1 MVQTP
6 GLNQE
11 LNQKEGT
18 KMSKVLPQ
26 YSTIKF
32 TEVWDDVSKFKT
44 DLARSPFAGS
54 IHYGEAI
61 PKKPDEPPK
70 PDEPTNYP
78 DNVTLVY
85 YLLYARY
92 GNNPIANEDVTQWKY
107 KIFSVIFQYGPTW
120 EKKLDIQEKLRDIKD
135 DDLLI
140 GSKAIYNSAVN
151 PSTAPSTNSLQ
162 ELKYINGQNVTNYKK
177 SQMDAYTQLLGL
189 LEVDVTEDFLNKFKK
204 CFKVFVAPERPLL
217 YVSDEAEDDE

>member
-1 MVQTP
+1 
-6 GLNQE
+6 
-11 LNQKEGT
+11 
-18 KMSKVLPQ
+18 MSKLLPQ

-32 TEVWDDVSKFKT
+32 TDVWDDVNKFKT
-44 DLARSPFAGS
+44 DLAGSPFAN
-54 IHYGEAI
+54 AI
-61 PKKPDEPPK
+61 SS
-70 PDEPTNYP
+70 TNP

-92 GNNPIANEDVTQWKY
+92 GNNPIANEDVNQWKF

-120 EKKLDIQEKLRDIKD
+120 EKKLDIQSKLRGIPDA
-135 DDLLI
+135 DLLI

-151 PSTAPSTNSLQ
+151 PSTAPSTGSLE
-162 ELKYINGQNVTNYKK
+162 ELTYINGQNTTNYKK
-177 SQMDAYTQLLGL
+177 SKMDAYAQLLGL

-204 CFKVFVAPERPLL
+204 CFKVFVAPEKPLI